1 MQRTDCELS
10 FPKRWEVEDFL
21 LSFSPPL
28 MLEHSLKV
36 SIPLLIPLP
45 KYLWILSPKFPR
57 YNLFPTCK
65 RGVCL
70 ELEERGCF
78 HSASC
83 SGHTLVVVES
93 TSQTW
98 YLAELLSWNEPR
110 FHQYCL
116 SFFFPQWLVH
126 ALEAWRVVVV
136 RSCPAAVGNV
146 WSPYCP
152 LPAAAL
158 SQKHECSSLESWM
171 VIV

>member
-1 MQRTDCELS
+1 MNLASQEVRSQRIS
-10 FPKRWEVEDFL
+10 L

-57 YNLFPTCK
+57 YNLFPH
-65 RGVCL
+65 L
-70 ELEERGCF
+70 QERSLLGTRREKGCF

-83 SGHTLVVVES
+83 SGHTVVVES
-93 TSQTW
+93 TSQIW
-98 YLAELLSWNEPR
+98 HLAELLSWKWALLT
-110 FHQYCL
+110 QYCL

-158 SQKHECSSLESWM
+158 TQKHECLSLESWM